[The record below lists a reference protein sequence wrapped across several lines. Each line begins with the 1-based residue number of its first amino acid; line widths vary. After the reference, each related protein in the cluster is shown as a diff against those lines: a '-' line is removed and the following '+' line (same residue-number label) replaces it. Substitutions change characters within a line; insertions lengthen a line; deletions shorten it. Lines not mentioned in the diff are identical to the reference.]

1 MELSKRA
8 LDFLQH
14 SERDL
19 YQLTEQDIRDAFSA
33 NDAPLF
39 EPLITFQLQYG
50 GFIFYAGLEPIKFS
64 LLQGEGGYP
73 KRTNTSIIEF
83 KESDT
88 DSPKYHFVCAMT
100 NYQMQFTLD
109 EQGIYYEDYQP
120 KASSFDKVIEE
131 LAIWKEIELKNGYE
145 IVFREYK
152 VKTQNLDKELN
163 LKIISEASD
172 QFTLWF
178 QNELIYMK
186 QCQGLTTLIVSEK
199 YSEKNNLKLL

>member
-8 LDFLQH
+8 LDFLQQ
-14 SERDL
+14 SEREIPE
-19 YQLTEQDIRDAFSA
+19 LTEQDIRDAFSA
-33 NDAPLF
+33 NDVPVF
-39 EPLITFQLQYG
+39 EPLMAFQLQYG
-50 GFIFYAGLEPIKFS
+50 GYIFYAGLEPIKFN
-64 LLQGEGGYP
+64 LLQGVGGYP
-73 KRTNTSIIEF
+73 KITNTSIIEF
-83 KESDT
+83 EET
-88 DSPKYHFVCAMT
+88 NAISPKYHFVCAMT

-131 LAIWKEIELKNGYE
+131 LALWNEIKLKSGYD
-145 IVFREYK
+145 IVFREQK
-152 VKTQNLDKELN
+152 IKTRNLDKELN

-172 QFTLWF
+172 QFTRWF